1 MRTHDLQSDLQIKS
15 VVSVLQPAQIDV
27 ACWISSGYFCLF
39 FFFFFLVQ
47 LAAGRRGWN
56 TVRSAEW
63 SSEGD
68 PSRSRGRLFRGK
80 HFWKVNCA
88 SCELQASE

>member
-1 MRTHDLQSDLQIKS
+1 MRAHDLQSDLQIKS

-27 ACWISSGYFCLF
+27 AGRISSGYFCL

-68 PSRSRGRLFRGK
+68 PSRSRVRLFRGNI
-80 HFWKVNCA
+80 FGR
-88 SCELQASE
+88 